1 MATIRRSWGFRAIL
15 MTLAVFGVASTW
27 LDTQSAGAESGATRI
42 TVTPRPDANQSAPCL
57 TTPWALRNVVGSDES
72 SFTLRVVTTARLCVP
87 VEATAV
93 VYSMPGNGQAWPQK
107 LVETVPVTIGP
118 AGSIDIVFHKACDPQ
133 QFDVVTGATPETIAP
148 FGPWHGPLLFPLDTS
163 TAQQFWGPERG
174 SNLDYEHSCH
184 GPRPVV
190 PEAPVA
196 ILLPMAAI
204 LVGGG
209 ITLGRRRSQRRQS
222 RIRSAQPIQS

>member
-1 MATIRRSWGFRAIL
+1 MSIIRRSWGFRAIL
-15 MTLAVFGVASTW
+15 LAATVIGLMGPAVGTP
-27 LDTQSAGAESGATRI
+27 SAGADSTSGRI
-42 TVTPRPDANQSAPCL
+42 TITPRPNADQNAPCL

-72 SFTLRVVTTARLCVP
+72 TFTLRVVTSARLCVP
-87 VEATAV
+87 IEATAV

-118 AGSIDIVFHKACDPQ
+118 AGSVDIVFHKACDPQ
-133 QFDVVTGATPETIAP
+133 QFDVVTGPTPETIAP

-163 TAQQFWGPERG
+163 TAQQYWGPALG
-174 SNLDYEHSCH
+174 SNVDYEHSCH

-196 ILLPMAAI
+196 VLLPLSAI
-204 LVGGG
+204 VVGGG
-209 ITLGRRRSQRRQS
+209 ITLSRRRSQRRQS
-222 RIRSAQPIQS
+222 RPAQPAQS